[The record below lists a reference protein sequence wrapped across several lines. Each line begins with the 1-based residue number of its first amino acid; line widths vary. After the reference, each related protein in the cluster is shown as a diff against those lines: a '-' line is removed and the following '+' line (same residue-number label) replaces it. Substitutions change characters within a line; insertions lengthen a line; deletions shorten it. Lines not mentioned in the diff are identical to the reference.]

1 MILLLDQGLP
11 LSTAALLRGCGQSA
25 VHVGELGMS
34 AVADTAIIEYAQ
46 SNGLS
51 IVTLDADFH
60 ALIAAAGVASPS
72 VIRLR
77 VEGLRAREAAAL
89 ISRVVERIGGR
100 LRSGIFVTATAE
112 MIRVRS
118 LPIG

>member
-1 MILLLDQGLP
+1 MKLLLDQGLP
-11 LSTAALLRGCGQSA
+11 RSTAALLRDGGHPA
-25 VHVGELGMS
+25 LHVGELGM
-34 AVADTAIIEYAQ
+34 AAAADGAIIDYAQ

-60 ALIAAAGVASPS
+60 ALIAAAGRAGPS

-89 ISRVVERIGGR
+89 ICRVVERIGDR
-100 LRSGIFVTATAE
+100 LRSGIFVTAT
-112 MIRVRS
+112 MDTIRVRS

>member
-1 MILLLDQGLP
+1 MKLLLDQGLP
-11 LSTAALLRGCGQSA
+11 RSTAALLRDSGQPA
-25 VHVGELGMS
+25 LHVGELGMS
-34 AVADTAIIEYAQ
+34 AAEDTTIIEYAQ
-46 SNGLS
+46 SNACT

-60 ALIAAAGVASPS
+60 ALIAAAGQAGPS

-89 ISRVVERIGGR
+89 ICRIVERIGVR
-100 LRSGIFVTATAE
+100 IQSGVFVTATME